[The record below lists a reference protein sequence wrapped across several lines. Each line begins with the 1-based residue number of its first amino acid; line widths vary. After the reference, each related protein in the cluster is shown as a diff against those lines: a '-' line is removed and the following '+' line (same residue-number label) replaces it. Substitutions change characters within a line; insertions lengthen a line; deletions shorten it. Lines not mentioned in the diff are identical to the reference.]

1 MAVSDQMNNKKTKK
15 TSKKKTESETL
26 LDPSPDFVLRDLSWL
41 SFNNRVLN
49 EAKDDRNP
57 LLERLRFLTIFYSN
71 LDEFFMK
78 RVGNLKRHVS
88 LGISL
93 RNREGLPWDQMLK
106 DVRDKVSVLVRDAH
120 DVFEKDIRRQLKN
133 HGIEFLKWEELKEE
147 ERVDLHSYFRRQVF
161 PVLTP
166 LSVDP
171 GHPFPFISNLSTS
184 LGVALC
190 YPERDEKFFAR
201 VKIPRVLPQ
210 WVKTNGDGHRFIS
223 LLDLV
228 RANINDLFPA
238 MQILSVMPF
247 RVTRDVEV
255 ERDEEDVDDILEMI
269 EEELKQR
276 RFAAIVRVE
285 FLKPGDPWILK
296 FLLEELE
303 TTEADFYEGSM
314 PLDYLNFQPV
324 VDLNLTH
331 LKFDPWV
338 PRIPSAFLD
347 ESTSIFTLLKNH
359 DYLVHSPYESFGATV
374 ERMVGEAATDPKVLA
389 IKMTLYRTGDNSP
402 FVKALIRA
410 AESGKQVI
418 CLVEL
423 KARFDEERNIFW
435 AQELE
440 KSGVHVVYGIVGL
453 KTHAKTTLIVRQEP
467 EGLKSYCHIGTGN
480 YNAATARLYT
490 DLGYMTSKESITSEI
505 IELFNYL
512 TGRSLRTQYAKL
524 LVAPINM
531 YQRFQEMIERE
542 KNFAAHGKPSHIIA
556 KCNSLE
562 ERQISRSLYRAS
574 QGGVKID
581 LIVRGFCCLRPQVPG
596 LSENIRVIS
605 VIGRFLEHSRIYYFR
620 AGAADP
626 VDGEFY
632 IGSADWMHR
641 NLHAR
646 VEAIL
651 PIEDRLLKEKCWE
664 ILQVMLSD
672 QRQAWDMKPSGEF
685 IQRTGASQGTHSV
698 LMNQTKARYGQHIE
712 EPKIES
718 DENKS

>member
-1 MAVSDQMNNKKTKK
+1 MTTKKTKK
-15 TSKKKTESETL
+15 ISKKKTSNETTL
-26 LDPSPDFVLRDLSWL
+26 LDPSPDFILRDLSWL
-41 SFNNRVLN
+41 SFNSRVLH
-49 EAKDDRNP
+49 EAKDERTP

-93 RNREGLPWDQMLK
+93 RNREGLPWDKMLK
-106 DVRDKVSVLVRDAH
+106 DVRDKISGLVREAH
-120 DVFEKDIRRQLKN
+120 DVFENDIRRQLKS
-133 HGIEFLKWEELKEE
+133 HEIEFLKWEELKEE
-147 ERVDLHSYFRRQVF
+147 EKAELHTYFRRQVF

-184 LGVALC
+184 LGVSLC
-190 YPERDEKFFAR
+190 YPDREEKLFAR
-201 VKIPRVLPQ
+201 VKIPRGLPQ
-210 WVKTNGDGHRFIS
+210 WIRTNAEGFRFIS
-223 LLDLV
+223 LMDLV
-228 RANINDLFPA
+228 RANIQELFPM

-247 RVTRDVEV
+247 RLTRDAEV
-255 ERDEEDVDDILEMI
+255 ERDEEDVEDILEMI

-276 RFAAIVRVE
+276 RFAAVVRVE
-285 FLKPGDPWILK
+285 ILKPGDPWILK

-303 TTEADFYEGSM
+303 LSESDLYENPM
-314 PLDYLNFQPV
+314 PLDYLSFDSV
-324 VDLNLTH
+324 VDLNLPN
-331 LKFDPWV
+331 LIYDPWV
-338 PRIPSAFLD
+338 PRIPTLFYD
-347 ESTSIFTLLKNH
+347 ESASLFNLLKFQ
-359 DYLVHSPYESFGATV
+359 DFLIHSPYESFGASV
-374 ERMVGEAATDPKVLA
+374 ERMVSEAAIDPKVLA

-410 AESGKQVI
+410 AEAGKQVI

-440 KSGVHVVYGIVGL
+440 KAGVHVVYGIVGL

-480 YNAATARLYT
+480 YNVSTARLYT
-490 DLGYMTSKESITSEI
+490 DLGLLTAKESITSEV

-512 TGRSLRTQYAKL
+512 TGRSLQTQYNKL

-531 YQRFQEMIERE
+531 FQRFQDMIERE
-542 KNFAAHGKPSHIIA
+542 RSFAIAGKPAQIIA

-562 ERQISRSLYRAS
+562 ERLISQSLYKAS
-574 QGGVKID
+574 QAGAKID

-596 LSENIRVIS
+596 MSDNIRVIS

-626 VDGEFY
+626 IDGEFY
-632 IGSADWMHR
+632 IGSADWMYR
-641 NLHAR
+641 NLHMR
-646 VEAIL
+646 VEAII
-651 PIEDRLLKEKCWE
+651 PIEDRQLKEKCWE
-664 ILQVMLSD
+664 ILQVMLND
-672 QRQAWDMKPSGEF
+672 NRQAWDMKSTGEF
-685 IQRTGASQGTHSV
+685 VQRTGATNGTHAI
-698 LMNQTKARYGQHIE
+698 LMNQAKIRYGQHNE
-712 EPKIES
+712 DSKQGHGKE
-718 DENKS
+718 